1 MADIGTFRPHSV
13 SWRELTPDEQAWVDK
28 SRASLSTD
36 AAIAQLFNFGVNDG
50 AEQVASVSGNGA
62 GGYHRFPGANLAK
75 ARDITRR
82 LLEGS
87 TIPPLI
93 SGDIEGGEV
102 SLGFATSLPNQL
114 GIAACDDPE
123 LTAQLA
129 RLIALEARAI
139 GYNWSFA
146 PVVDINAAFRSTIVG
161 TRSFGS
167 DPDRILAHAAAHV
180 AGTQSAGLAATAKHW
195 PGEGFDERDQ
205 HLLTTVNP
213 LDMDAWR
220 ASFGR
225 IYKELIGRGVM
236 TIMVGHIALPDYH
249 RECGAPLDREAY
261 GPASVSARL
270 NIDLLRGE
278 MGFGGLLVSDATV
291 MGGLTSWMPRSQAV
305 PKVIEHG
312 CDMFLFS
319 RAPATD
325 IAHMR
330 EGLRSGL
337 LSEARLDAAVTRILT
352 LKALL
357 GLHRTSVEDRLAQMD
372 AAAALLGAPE
382 SRQMAQRAAA
392 RSLTLV
398 KDVPGLLPLDPARGR
413 RIVLGANA
421 QEEVFLDGAP
431 PRSFAPLVAAL
442 EAAGFAVRHYDPE
455 HPPTAEDTDLL
466 LYAVGR
472 ESTPVIAANRIDWP
486 ALHGSAKRAMLRHVD
501 IPTMMISFGHP
512 YLLYDAPWVGTYINA
527 YSGIAAVQ
535 TAVVSAMVG
544 EQPFPGRSPVD
555 AFCGRPELAL

>member
-1 MADIGTFRPHSV
+1 MSDIPTFQPEPAV
-13 SWRELTPDEQAWVDK
+13 WRDLTPDESEWV
-28 SRASLSTD
+28 SRTRASLSTD

-50 AEQVASVSGNGA
+50 ADQVAEVIGNGA
-62 GGYHRFPGANLAK
+62 GGYHRFPGADLDH
-75 ARDITRR
+75 ARAITRR
-82 LLEGS
+82 LFEEA

-114 GIAACDDPE
+114 GIAACDDPA
-123 LTAQLA
+123 LTARLA
-129 RLIALEARAI
+129 RLIALEARAV

-146 PVVDINAAFRSTIVG
+146 PVVDVNAAFRSTIVG

-167 DPDRILAHAAAHV
+167 NPERVLAHAAAHI

-220 ASFGR
+220 TTFGR
-225 IYKELIGRGVM
+225 IYRALIDGGVM
-236 TIMVGHIALPDYH
+236 TIMAGHIALPAYH
-249 RECGAPLDREAY
+249 HQRGDAGRAAY
-261 GPASVSARL
+261 APASASAAL

-278 MGFGGLLVSDATV
+278 LGFRGLLVSDATV
-291 MGGLTSWMPRSQAV
+291 MGGLTSWMPRAQAV
-305 PKVIEHG
+305 PAVIAAG

-319 RAPATD
+319 RAPAAD
-325 IAHMR
+325 MAHMR

-337 LSEARLDAAVTRILT
+337 LSEARLDEAVTRILT

-357 GLHRTSVEDRLAQMD
+357 GLHRLSVEDRLAQMEE
-372 AAAALLGAPE
+372 AALLLGAPQSLALAE
-382 SRQMAQRAAA
+382 QAAA

-398 KDVPGLLPLDPARGR
+398 KDVPDLLPLEPARHR
-413 RIVLGANA
+413 RIVLAANA
-421 QEEVFLDGAP
+421 HEEVFLDGAP
-431 PRSFAPLVAAL
+431 KRSFAPLVTAL
-442 EAAGFAVRHYDPE
+442 EDAGFTVRAYDPE
-455 HPPTAEDTDLL
+455 HPPTPDDTDLL

-486 ALHGSAKRAMLRHVD
+486 SLHGSAKRAMQRYVD
-501 IPTMMISFGHP
+501 IPTLMISFGHP
-512 YLLYDAPWVGTYINA
+512 YLLYDAPWVPTYVNA
-527 YSGIAAVQ
+527 YTGIPSVQRALVAALLGKADFQGV
-535 TAVVSAMVG
+535 
-544 EQPFPGRSPVD
+544 SPVD
-555 AFCGRPELAL
+555 PLCGRPELAL